1 MTLQENP
8 VIVAG
13 CRTAFSQYGG
23 VFRDVPA
30 TKLGASVIQN
40 LLNKPGI
47 DKSEVTKIIM
57 GQCLPSVDENV
68 PARQV
73 VLESGLPDYVP
84 SLTINRAC
92 CSSMTAVGLA
102 YREILGDSSSLI
114 IAGGMDN
121 MSRVPIPIPD
131 LRWGS
136 RLGSLTIQDPLVLA
150 DPIRGKTA
158 AEDAGTVAVH
168 YGVTRE
174 MQDEWAYISQQRYQ
188 MAINKGAIC
197 DEIIEFEVTNKR
209 NSVKFMVDEFPK
221 PHTTLEKLAKLP
233 TIYNSPTVTAG
244 NAPGLDAGA
253 VGLAITGRANLKRK
267 GMTPLAEILSYTE
280 IAGDP
285 GDIATTPA
293 RAIIEALEKSNLS
306 VKDLKLIE
314 INEAFAA
321 VPLTSTKILAET
333 YGMDWEALKEITNVN
348 GGAIAIGHPVGAS
361 GARIILT
368 LALELKRRGGGYGA
382 AAICGGLGQGDCIL
396 IKVDS

>member
-1 MTLQENP
+1 MVNQENP
-8 VIVAG
+8 IIVAG
-13 CRTAFSQYGG
+13 CRTAFGQYGG
-23 VFRDVPA
+23 ILRDVPA
-30 TKLGASVIQN
+30 TKLGASVIEQ
-40 LLNKPGI
+40 LI
-47 DKSEVTKIIM
+47 QTEKISRDDVSKVIM
-57 GQCLPSVDENV
+57 GHCIPSVDENV

-73 VLESGLPDYVP
+73 VIEANLPNHVP

-102 YREILGDSSSLI
+102 YSEILADPNSLI
-114 IAGGMDN
+114 IAGGMEN

-136 RLGSLTIQDPLVLA
+136 RLGSITIQDPLVLA

-158 AEDAGTVAVH
+158 AEDAGAIAVEH
-168 YGVTRE
+168 GIGRE
-174 MQDEWAYISQQRYQ
+174 LQDEWAYVSQQRYES
-188 MAINKGAIC
+188 AKKRGIFAE
-197 DEIIEFEVTNKR
+197 EIQGIEVVNKR
-209 NSVKFMVDEFPK
+209 KEIMFLEDEFPK
-221 PHTTLEKLAKLP
+221 PATTLEKLSKLA

-253 VGLAITGRANLKRK
+253 AALAITSMEKVRNKELSL
-267 GMTPLAEILSYTE
+267 LAEIVAYTE
-280 IAGDP
+280 ICGDS

-293 RAIIEALEKSNLS
+293 RAIIQALEKANLS
-306 VKDLKLIE
+306 FADLKLLE

-321 VPLTSTKILAET
+321 VPLTSTKVLAET
-333 YGMDWEALKEITNVN
+333 YGTSWDLVKEITNVN

-382 AAICGGLGQGDCIL
+382 AAICGGMGQGDCVI
-396 IKVDS
+396 IKV